1 MSKTSKEG
9 TLMKGTKRA
18 LKAAALTAMLT
29 AMMLLSTGCVIA
41 MSGGGV
47 PGMAF

>member
-1 MSKTSKEG
+1 
-9 TLMKGTKRA
+9 MKGTKRA

-29 AMMLLSTGCVIA
+29 ATMLLSTGCVVQIA
-41 MSGGGV
+41 GGGL